1 MRERL
6 EVVQGDITRLPVDA
20 IVNAANTSLMGGG
33 GVDGAI
39 HQAAGPQL
47 LAECSMLG
55 GCATGEAKI
64 TRGYRLPAKYVIH
77 AVGPRWFGGTH
88 GEAEQLAGAY
98 RASLK
103 LAAEHGAESIAF
115 PAISTGIYGYPLEPA
130 TRIAVAQAT
139 AFLAENEL
147 PVKVVFACL
156 SDETYQTYL
165 RVVAELAAE
174 TETDEEQ
181 PSS

>member
-55 GCATGEAKI
+55 GCATGKAKI

-77 AVGPRWFGGTH
+77 AVGPRWFGGAYD
-88 GEAEQLAGAY
+88 EAERLASAY
-98 RASLK
+98 RSSLE

-147 PVKVVFACL
+147 PVKVIFACL

-165 RVVAELAAE
+165 RIVAELAAAA
-174 TETDEEQ
+174 EEGR
-181 PSS
+181 PS